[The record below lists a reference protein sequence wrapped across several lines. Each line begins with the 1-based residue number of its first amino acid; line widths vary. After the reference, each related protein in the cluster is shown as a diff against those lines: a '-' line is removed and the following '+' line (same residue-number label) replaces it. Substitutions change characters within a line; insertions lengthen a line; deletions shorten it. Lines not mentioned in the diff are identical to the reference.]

1 MRQIVISMAAAAAL
15 MTSGLAQARPND
27 QRPGDRPS
35 DYSRGGGG
43 AGSVVSAN
51 NPYHNVEASGI
62 ARAQARV
69 QKATH
74 FGASRPAENG
84 VRDGASAK
92 SHEIARGGGSGGM
105 SGGVMTGLNP
115 YHYVEAGAIGR
126 ASARLQAKNGGQ
138 GPSMPGDQDG
148 TRGDTASKEM
158 KSMTAG
164 GSRGMANSVR
174 MGLNPFY
181 YVEAVALARGNE
193 RVLKATNQGAS
204 QPPAGDGSG
213 KDFASK
219 EMKAL
224 TAGGASRPA
233 GSIVGGLNPYDKLEK
248 QAAGAVAG
256 MKGLSGTTLRVDAP
270 VQSTSA
276 ATRAPEARPQRNL
289 SRLSD

>member
-1 MRQIVISMAAAAAL
+1 M
-15 MTSGLAQARPND
+15 
-27 QRPGDRPS
+27 PGDQDGTRGDTAS
-35 DYSRGGGG
+35 KGMKSLAGGGHG
-43 AGSVVSAN
+43 
-51 NPYHNVEASGI
+51 
-62 ARAQARV
+62 
-69 QKATH
+69 
-74 FGASRPAENG
+74 F
-84 VRDGASAK
+84 
-92 SHEIARGGGSGGM
+92 
-105 SGGVMTGLNP
+105 SGGVKTGLNP
-115 YHYVEAGAIGR
+115 YHYLEAGAIGR
-126 ASARLQAKNGGQ
+126 ASARISAKNGGQ

-233 GSIVGGLNPYDKLEK
+233 GSIVGGLNPYDRLEK
-248 QAAGAVAG
+248 QAASAVAG

-270 VQSTSA
+270 VQNTSA
-276 ATRAPEARPQRNL
+276 ATRAPEARPQRSL